1 MNEFFEID
9 ERLNRISDEVEN
21 KISGRFKKI
30 DSVTEYNQQKML
42 ASFVKNRVSESSF
55 AASTGYGYGDIGR
68 ETIERVFADA
78 VGAEDA
84 LFRHNFVSG
93 THALCVALFGVLRTG
108 DTVVCVSSEPYDTIR
123 GVFGITPADGSLA
136 EFGIKYEQI
145 DLLEDS
151 SPDFNA
157 IEKRLKDSFV
167 KVIYIQRS
175 RGYSLRKSLSVET
188 IGEIC
193 ALVKSV
199 SPKTV
204 VMVDNCYGEFT
215 EKNEPV
221 SVGAD
226 LIIGSLIKNAGGGIA
241 PTGGYIAG
249 RHDLVELCA
258 GRLTTPSTGR
268 EVGAT
273 LGLSRELFMGLFN
286 APHVTG
292 EAIKTAVYA
301 AALFERL
308 GFSVS
313 PTFDEDRSDIIE
325 LICLESPE
333 RLVEFCKGIQK
344 CAPVDSFATPE
355 PWDMPGYDDKVI
367 MAAGAFTLGASIE
380 LSADAPIRE
389 PYTVW
394 MQGGLNFHSAKV
406 GVLAAA
412 DLMLKKGY
420 IEI

>member
-1 MNEFFEID
+1 
-9 ERLNRISDEVEN
+9 
-21 KISGRFKKI
+21 
-30 DSVTEYNQQKML
+30 
-42 ASFVKNRVSESSF
+42 
-55 AASTGYGYGDIGR
+55 
-68 ETIERVFADA
+68 
-78 VGAEDA
+78 
-84 LFRHNFVSG
+84 
-93 THALCVALFGVLRTG
+93 
-108 DTVVCVSSEPYDTIR
+108 
-123 GVFGITPADGSLA
+123 
-136 EFGIKYEQI
+136 
-145 DLLEDS
+145 
-151 SPDFNA
+151 
-157 IEKRLKDSFV
+157 
-167 KVIYIQRS
+167 
-175 RGYSLRKSLSVET
+175 
-188 IGEIC
+188 
-193 ALVKSV
+193 
-199 SPKTV
+199 
-204 VMVDNCYGEFT
+204 
-215 EKNEPV
+215 
-221 SVGAD
+221 
-226 LIIGSLIKNAGGGIA
+226 
-241 PTGGYIAG
+241 
-249 RHDLVELCA
+249 
-258 GRLTTPSTGR
+258 
-268 EVGAT
+268 
-273 LGLSRELFMGLFN
+273 MGLFN

-333 RLVEFCKGIQK
+333 RLIEFCRGIQK